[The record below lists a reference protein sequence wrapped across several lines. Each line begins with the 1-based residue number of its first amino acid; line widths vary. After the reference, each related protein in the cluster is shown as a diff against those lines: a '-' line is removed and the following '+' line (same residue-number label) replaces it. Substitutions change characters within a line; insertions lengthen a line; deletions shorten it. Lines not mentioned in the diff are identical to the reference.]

1 MIRLA
6 TQQDTRRIGELWLEM
21 VNFHRQFD
29 ETMFRAADR
38 GAQHYQNSISDRLA
52 DPQTRVLVAEE
63 DGQVVG
69 YVLGMIVN
77 ITPQMFVP
85 VQSGFLAD
93 IYVVE
98 AYRKQGIGR
107 QLVERLVIWFQSN
120 GIKYFEWHVSTK
132 NQQAIDFWKS
142 IGGETTMLRMR
153 ATIQGD
159 DE

>member
-6 TQQDTRRIGELWLEM
+6 TQQDTQRIGELWLEM

-29 ETMFRAADR
+29 ETMFQASEK
-38 GAQHYQNSISDRLA
+38 GAEYYRRSIADRLA
-52 DPQTRVLVAEE
+52 DPQTRVLVAEI
-63 DGQVVG
+63 DGQVIG

-85 VQSGFLAD
+85 VSSGFLAD
-93 IYVVE
+93 IYVME

-107 QLVERLVIWFQSN
+107 ELVERLVLWFQSHDV
-120 GIKYFEWHVSTK
+120 KYFEWHVSKK
-132 NQQAIDFWKS
+132 NQDAVEFWKS
-142 IGGETTMLRMR
+142 IGGEITMLRMR
-153 ATIQGD
+153 AMIQGE